1 MQNKGFVQTLIHG
14 TDFDH
19 TSLNALQKVT
29 LRAVVMSFLFFGL
42 VAIEG
47 MIMRMVQ
54 TGPDNP
60 LPRMFNHP
68 EHYFSIMTVHPIVG
82 IFGSTYQLVFAAF
95 MFLVPYLTKKPLYS
109 VKLANAVWL
118 LITIGTALA
127 WIAAFIWQYAPLYTL
142 YWPLPADTEQFKL
155 IGGVV
160 FVVGVALIMIGTI
173 GFIYNIYATIFARV
187 GVHKNKT
194 TKELLISG
202 FGIDGLMNLL
212 HKLTGKPPYSK
223 EPALSLPVVAIFRGT
238 VDTFLDAIV
247 ILAAGILV
255 LVYLLADAGGLSWN
269 VHAVDSLLYKNFFW
283 WGLDLVADGLV
294 LIYVAGSWYL
304 LATIIT
310 GQKLFMENVA
320 RAALLLE
327 LFVSWMVWS
336 HHLLADQPQPE
347 MMKLI
352 SGEMVTAFEL
362 LTQGLALFITL
373 VTLWK
378 ARPLKMSPEL
388 AYLLGGL
395 IGFGLAVPAGII
407 QADMGMNR
415 VLHNTQWISFA
426 HFHIALIVGLYMT
439 LYSALY
445 VLWPLVTNK
454 TTMFSKKL
462 TWAHFWLYLIG
473 GVGMGAFAGMAGL
486 DGMLRRH
493 LYVDG
498 EFNTMMILAAV
509 FGTMVLV
516 AWILFLF
523 NIVMSVGLKGLIGI
537 FLPAK
542 DPSASYGLDPEE
554 EAELAPESV
563 PAKG

>member
-1 MQNKGFVQTLIHG
+1 MSLIQNLING
-14 TDFDH
+14 TNFDH
-19 TSLNALQKVT
+19 KSLNALQKVT

-47 MIMRMVQ
+47 MIMRLVQ
-54 TGPDNP
+54 AHAPIPNQ
-60 LPRMFNHP
+60 FYHP

-95 MFLVPYLTKKPLYS
+95 MFLVPFLTKKPLYS
-109 VKLANAVWL
+109 VKLANCVWL

-127 WIAAFIWQYAPLYTL
+127 WLSAFFTHYAPLYTL
-142 YWPLPADTEQFKL
+142 YWPLPADTDQFNL
-155 IGGVV
+155 IGGIV
-160 FVVGVALIMIGTI
+160 FIIGVALIMIGTL

-187 GVHKNKT
+187 GVHKDKT

-202 FGIDGLMNLL
+202 FGIDGMLNLWN
-212 HKLTGKPPYSK
+212 KLIGKQPYSK
-223 EPALSLPVVAIFRGT
+223 EPALALPVVAIFRGT

-247 ILAAGILV
+247 ILGAGILV
-255 LVYLLADAGGLSWN
+255 LIYLIFDASGHPLN
-269 VHAVDSLLYKNFFW
+269 VASIDALLYKNFFW

-304 LATIIT
+304 LATLIT

-320 RAALLLE
+320 RAALMLE
-327 LFVSWMVWS
+327 LLVSWMVWS
-336 HHLLADQPQPE
+336 HHLLGDQGQPE

-378 ARPLKMSPEL
+378 ARPLKMTMEL
-388 AYLLGGL
+388 KYLLGGL
-395 IGFGLAVPAGII
+395 VGFGLAIPAAII

-415 VLHNTQWISFA
+415 VLHNTQWIIMA
-426 HFHIALIVGLYMT
+426 HVHIALIVGLYMT

-445 VLWPLVTNK
+445 VLWPIVTNNTK
-454 TTMFSKKL
+454 MFSSKL
-462 TWAHFWLYLIG
+462 SNAHFWLYLIG
-473 GVGMGAFAGMAGL
+473 GIGMGAFGGMAGL

-493 LYVDG
+493 LYVHG
-498 EFNTMMILAAV
+498 EFNTY
-509 FGTMVLV
+509 MVLAGICGSMV
-516 AWILFLF
+516 LIAWFIFLF
-523 NIVMSVGLKGLIGI
+523 NIVMSLGVKGIIGI
-537 FLPAK
+537 FLPAEDK
-542 DPSASYGLDPEE
+542 SASYGIE
-554 EAELAPESV
+554 PESV
-563 PAKG
+563 AQNHK

>member
-1 MQNKGFVQTLIHG
+1 MSLIKNLING
-14 TDFDH
+14 TNFDPD
-19 TSLNALQKVT
+19 SLNALQKVT

-47 MIMRMVQ
+47 MIMRLVVV
-54 TGPDNP
+54 GDANP
-60 LPRMFNHP
+60 LPEMFSHP

-109 VKLANAVWL
+109 VKLANYVWL
-118 LITIGTALA
+118 AITIGTALA
-127 WIAAFIWQYAPLYTL
+127 WISAFVWQYAPLYTL
-142 YWPLPADTEQFKL
+142 YWPLPADTKQFEL
-155 IGGVV
+155 IGGFV
-160 FVVGVALIMIGTI
+160 FIIGVALIMVGTL

-187 GVHKNKT
+187 GIHKDKT

-202 FGIDGLMNLL
+202 FGIDGMLNLWN
-212 HKLTGKPPYSK
+212 KLRGKQPYSK

-238 VDTFLDAIV
+238 VDTFLDALV
-247 ILAAGILV
+247 ILGAGLLV
-255 LVYLLADAGGLSWN
+255 LVYLIFDAAGHSLDVASIN
-269 VHAVDSLLYKNFFW
+269 ALLYKNFFW

-310 GQKLFMENVA
+310 GKKLFMENVA
-320 RAALLLE
+320 RAALMLE
-327 LFVSWMVWS
+327 LLVSWMVWS
-336 HHLLADQPQPE
+336 HHLLSDQAQPE

-378 ARPLKMSPEL
+378 ARPLKMTPAL

-445 VLWPLVTNK
+445 VLWPLVTNNTK
-454 TTMFSKKL
+454 LFSTKL
-462 TWAHFWLYLIG
+462 TWIHYWLYLIG
-473 GVGMGAFAGMAGL
+473 GVGMGAFGGMAGL

-498 EFNTMMILAAV
+498 EFNTLMILAAIC
-509 FGTMVLV
+509 GTMVLV
-516 AWILFLF
+516 AWFIFLF
-523 NIVMSVGLKGLIGI
+523 NIVMSVGIRGLIGI

-542 DPSASYGLDPEE
+542 DKSASYGIEE
-554 EAELAPESV
+554 S
-563 PAKG
+563 K

>member
-1 MQNKGFVQTLIHG
+1 MSFMKNLIDG
-14 TDFDH
+14 TNFDH
-19 TSLNALQKVT
+19 NSLNALQKVT
-29 LRAVVMSFLFFGL
+29 LRAVVASFLFYGL
-42 VAIEG
+42 VALEG

-54 TGPDNP
+54 VGSMAPIPEQFFHPD
-60 LPRMFNHP
+60 
-68 EHYFSIMTVHPIVG
+68 HYFSIMTVHPIVG

-95 MFLVPYLTKKPLYS
+95 TFLVPFLTKKPLYS
-109 VKLANAVWL
+109 VKLGNWTWG
-118 LITIGTALA
+118 LITGGTVLA
-127 WIAAFIWQYAPLYTL
+127 WLAAFVWQYAPLYTL
-142 YWPLPADTEQFKL
+142 YWPLPADTQQFSAL
-155 IGGVV
+155 GGIV
-160 FVVGVALIMIGTI
+160 FILGVALIMLGTF

-202 FGIDGLMNLL
+202 FGIDGMLNLW

-223 EPALSLPVVAIFRGT
+223 EPALALPVVAIFRGT

-247 ILAAGILV
+247 ILSAGVLV
-255 LVYLLADAGGLSWN
+255 LVYLIFDASGAPLDVASID
-269 VHAVDSLLYKNFFW
+269 ALLYKNYFW

-304 LATIIT
+304 LATLIT

-320 RAALLLE
+320 RAALMLE
-327 LFVSWMVWS
+327 LLVSWMVWS
-336 HHLLADQPQPE
+336 HHLLADQGQPE

-378 ARPLKMSPEL
+378 ARPLKMTPEL
-388 AYLLGGL
+388 KYLLGGL
-395 IGFGLAVPAGII
+395 VGFGLAVPAAII

-415 VLHNTQWISFA
+415 VLHNTQWIIGA
-426 HFHIALIVGLYMT
+426 HVHIALIVGLYMT
-439 LYSALY
+439 LYSAVF
-445 VLWPLVTNK
+445 VLWPIVTNN
-454 TTMFSKKL
+454 TKL
-462 TWAHFWLYLIG
+462 YSMKLVNIHYWLHLVG
-473 GVGMGAFAGMAGL
+473 GIGMGAFMGMAGL

-498 EFNTMMILAAV
+498 EFNTWMILAAIC
-509 FGTMVLV
+509 GTMLLV
-516 AWILFLF
+516 AWALFLF
-523 NIVMSVGLKGLIGI
+523 NIIMSVGLRGLIGI

-542 DPSASYGLDPEE
+542 DKTASYGIEPETV
-554 EAELAPESV
+554 AENHKV
-563 PAKG
+563 

>member
-1 MQNKGFVQTLIHG
+1 MSIMNNLING
-14 TDFDH
+14 TNFDH
-19 TSLNALQKVT
+19 KSLNALQKVT

-47 MIMRMVQ
+47 MIMRLVQ
-54 TGPDNP
+54 AHAPIP
-60 LPRMFNHP
+60 HMFYHP

-95 MFLVPYLTKKPLYS
+95 MFLVPFLTKKPLYS
-109 VKLANAVWL
+109 IKLANAVWL

-127 WIAAFIWQYAPLYTL
+127 WLSAFFTGYAPLYTL
-142 YWPLPADTEQFKL
+142 YWPLPADTTQFSVF
-155 IGGVV
+155 GGIV
-160 FVVGVALIMIGTI
+160 FIVGVALIMVGTL
-173 GFIYNIYATIFARV
+173 GFIYNIYATIFQRV
-187 GVHKNKT
+187 GVHKDKT

-202 FGIDGLMNLL
+202 FGIDGMLNLWN
-212 HKLTGKPPYSK
+212 KLRGKPPYTK
-223 EPALSLPVVAIFRGT
+223 EPALALPVVAIFRGT

-247 ILAAGILV
+247 ILGAGILV
-255 LVYLLADAGGLSWN
+255 LVYLLFDATGHPLN
-269 VHAVDSLLYKNFFW
+269 VGAIDALLYKNYFW

-304 LATIIT
+304 LATLIT

-320 RAALLLE
+320 RAALMLE
-327 LFVSWMVWS
+327 LLVSWMVWS
-336 HHLLADQPQPE
+336 HHLLADQGQPE

-378 ARPLKMSPEL
+378 ARPLKITPEL

-395 IGFGLAVPAGII
+395 VGFGLAVPAAII

-415 VLHNTQWISFA
+415 ILHNTQWIIFA
-426 HFHIALIVGLYMT
+426 HVHIALIVGLYMT
-439 LYSALY
+439 LYSAVY
-445 VLWPLVTNK
+445 VLWPIVTNN

-462 TWAHFWLYLIG
+462 TWTHFWLYLIG
-473 GVGMGAFAGMAGL
+473 GIGMGAFAGMSGL

-493 LYVDG
+493 LYVHG
-498 EFNTMMILAAV
+498 EFNTLMILAAIC
-509 FGTMVLV
+509 GTMVLV
-516 AWILFLF
+516 AWFLFLF
-523 NIVMSVGLKGLIGI
+523 NIVMSVGIKGLIGI
-537 FLPAK
+537 FLPAEDK
-542 DPSASYGLDPEE
+542 TASYGIEPETV
-554 EAELAPESV
+554 AENHKV
-563 PAKG
+563 

>member
-1 MQNKGFVQTLIHG
+1 MQKRSFVDILMNG

-19 TSLNALQKVT
+19 TELTALQKVT

-54 TGPDNP
+54 TGPTNP
-60 LPRMFNHP
+60 LPHMFTEP
-68 EHYFSIMTVHPIVG
+68 DHYFSIMTAHPIVG

-95 MFLVPYLTKKPLYS
+95 MFLVPHLTKKPLYS
-109 VKLANAVWL
+109 VKLANWVWI
-118 LITIGTALA
+118 LITVGTGLA
-127 WIAAFIWQYAPLYTL
+127 WLAAFVWKYAPLYTL
-142 YWPLPADTEQFKL
+142 YWPLPADTQQFKL
-155 IGGVV
+155 IGGIV
-160 FVVGVALIMIGTI
+160 FVVGVALIMVGTM
-173 GFIYNIYATIFARV
+173 GFIYNIYATIFART
-187 GVHKNKT
+187 GVHANKT
-194 TKELLISG
+194 TKELLVSG
-202 FGIDGLMNLL
+202 FGIDGLMNLV

-238 VDTFLDAIV
+238 VDTFLDAVV
-247 ILAAGILV
+247 ILGAGILV
-255 LVYLLADAGGLSWN
+255 LVYLLAEAGGLTWD
-269 VHAVDSLLYKNFFW
+269 VHAVSALLYKNFFW

-304 LATIIT
+304 LATLIT

-347 MMKLI
+347 MMKLV

-378 ARPLKMSPEL
+378 ARPLKMTPAL

-395 IGFGLAVPAGII
+395 VGFGLAVPAGII
-407 QADMGMNR
+407 QADMGLNR

-445 VLWPLVTNK
+445 VLWPLVTNN
-454 TTMFSKKL
+454 TTLYSKKL

-473 GVGMGAFAGMAGL
+473 GIGMGAFAGMAGL
-486 DGMLRRH
+486 EGMLRRH

-498 EFNTMMILAAV
+498 EFHTWMILAAI
-509 FGTMVLV
+509 FGSMVLI
-516 AWILFLF
+516 AWVLFLF
-523 NIVMSVGLKGLIGI
+523 NIVMSVGIKGLVGI
-537 FLPAK
+537 FKPATN
-542 DPSASYGLDPEE
+542 DIDYVV
-554 EAELAPESV
+554 EAEVSKA
-563 PAKG
+563 

>member
-1 MQNKGFVQTLIHG
+1 MSLMHNLING

-19 TSLNALQKVT
+19 TKLNALQKVT
-29 LRAVVMSFLFFGL
+29 LRAVVMSFLFYGL

-54 TGPDNP
+54 TGPSNP
-60 LPRMFNHP
+60 LPEMFSHP

-109 VKLANAVWL
+109 IKLANYVWL
-118 LITIGTALA
+118 LITVGTALA
-127 WIAAFIWQYAPLYTL
+127 WLAAFFSQYAPLYTL
-142 YWPLPADTEQFKL
+142 YWPLPADTSQFST
-155 IGGVV
+155 IGGIV
-160 FVVGVALIMIGTI
+160 FIVGVALIMIGTL

-187 GVHKNKT
+187 GIHKNKT

-202 FGIDGLMNLL
+202 FGIDGMLNLW

-223 EPALSLPVVAIFRGT
+223 EPALALPVVAIFRGT

-247 ILAAGILV
+247 ILGAGILV
-255 LVYLLADAGGLSWN
+255 LVYLLFDLGGHPLN
-269 VHAVDSLLYKNFFW
+269 VEAISALLYKNYFW

-304 LATIIT
+304 LATLIT

-320 RAALLLE
+320 RAALMLE
-327 LFVSWMVWS
+327 LLVSWMVWS
-336 HHLLADQPQPE
+336 HHLLSDQPQPE

-378 ARPLKMSPEL
+378 ARPLKMTPPL

-395 IGFGLAVPAGII
+395 AGFGLAVPAGII
-407 QADMGMNR
+407 QADMGLNR

-445 VLWPLVTNK
+445 VLWPLVTNN
-454 TTMFSKKL
+454 TTLFSKKM
-462 TWAHFWLYLIG
+462 TWTHYWLYLIG
-473 GVGMGAFAGMAGL
+473 GIGMGAFGGMAGL

-493 LYVDG
+493 LYVNG
-498 EFNTMMILAAV
+498 EFNTLMLLAAV
-509 FGTMVLV
+509 FGTMVLI
-516 AWILFLF
+516 AWVVFLL
-523 NIVMSVGLKGLIGI
+523 NIVLSVGIKGLIGI
-537 FLPAK
+537 FLPAEDK
-542 DPSASYGLDPEE
+542 TASFGIEPEPVSAK
-554 EAELAPESV
+554 A
-563 PAKG
+563 

>member
-1 MQNKGFVQTLIHG
+1 MSFMKNLMEG
-14 TDFDH
+14 TNFDH
-19 TSLNALQKVT
+19 ESLNALQKVT
-29 LRAVVMSFLFFGL
+29 LRAVVMSFIFFGL

-47 MIMRMVQ
+47 VIMRLVL
-54 TGPDNP
+54 TGKEVAPIPN
-60 LPRMFNHP
+60 MFFEP
-68 EHYFSIMTVHPIVG
+68 SHYFSIMTAHPIVG

-109 VKLANAVWL
+109 IKLANFVW
-118 LITIGTALA
+118 ITITLGTFLA
-127 WIAAFIWQYAPLYTL
+127 WLAAFIWKYAPLYTL
-142 YWPLPADTEQFKL
+142 YWPLPADTKQFNT
-155 IGGVV
+155 IGGII
-160 FVVGVALIMIGTI
+160 FVIGVALIMVGTM
-173 GFIYNIYATIFARV
+173 GFIYNIYATIFQRV
-187 GVHKNKT
+187 GVHKDKT

-202 FGIDGLMNLL
+202 FGIDGMLNLWN
-212 HKLTGKPPYSK
+212 KLRGKPPYSK

-247 ILAAGILV
+247 ILGAGILV
-255 LVYLLADAGGLSWN
+255 LVYLVADLGGISLDP
-269 VHAVDSLLYKNFFW
+269 HAIDALLYKNYFW

-320 RAALLLE
+320 RAALMLE
-327 LFVSWMVWS
+327 LLVSWMVWS
-336 HHLLADQPQPE
+336 HHLLSDQGQPE

-378 ARPLKMSPEL
+378 ARPLKMTPEL

-445 VLWPLVTNK
+445 VLWPLVTNNTK
-454 TTMFSKKL
+454 LYSKKL
-462 TWAHFWLYLIG
+462 TWTHYWLYLIG
-473 GVGMGAFAGMAGL
+473 GLGMGAVIGMAGL
-486 DGMLRRH
+486 EGMLRRH

-498 EFNTMMILAAV
+498 EFNSYAILGALFGIMV
-509 FGTMVLV
+509 FV
-516 AWILFLF
+516 AWALFLF
-523 NIVMSVGLKGLIGI
+523 NILMSVGIKGLVGI

-542 DPSASYGLDPEE
+542 DKSASYGIEE
-554 EAELAPESV
+554 G
-563 PAKG
+563 K

>member
-1 MQNKGFVQTLIHG
+1 MQNRTFVDRLMNG
-14 TDFDH
+14 TDFDAD
-19 TSLNALQKVT
+19 SLSALQKVT

-54 TGPDNP
+54 TGPSNP
-60 LPRMFNHP
+60 LPEMFSHP

-127 WIAAFIWQYAPLYTL
+127 WFAGFIWQYAPLYTL
-142 YWPLPADTEQFKL
+142 YWPLPADTEQFNI
-155 IGGVV
+155 IGGFV
-160 FVVGVALIMIGTI
+160 FVTGVALIMIGTI

-187 GVHKNKT
+187 GVHANKT

-202 FGIDGLMNLL
+202 FGIDGLMNLV

-247 ILAAGILV
+247 ILGAGILV
-255 LVYLLADAGGLSWN
+255 LVYLIADAGGLSWD

-347 MMKLI
+347 MMKLV

-395 IGFGLAVPAGII
+395 VGFGLAVPAGII

-445 VLWPLVTNK
+445 VLWPLVTNN
-454 TTMFSKKL
+454 TTLFSKKL
-462 TWAHFWLYLIG
+462 TWAHFWLYLVG
-473 GVGMGAFAGMAGL
+473 GIGMGAFAGMAGL

-498 EFNTMMILAAV
+498 EFSTWMILAAI
-509 FGTMVLV
+509 FGSMVLI
-516 AWILFLF
+516 AWFLFLF
-523 NIVMSVGLKGLIGI
+523 NIVMSVGVKGLIGI
-537 FLPAK
+537 FMPAK
-542 DPSASYGLDPEE
+542 NDLASYGIEE
-554 EAELAPESV
+554 EPEPV
-563 PAKG
+563 PAKA

>member
-1 MQNKGFVQTLIHG
+1 MENAVTKKPFIEQLMNG
-14 TDFDH
+14 TDFDPD
-19 TSLNALQKVT
+19 SLSALQKVT

-54 TGPDNP
+54 LGPKNP
-60 LPRMFNHP
+60 LPEMFTHP
-68 EHYFSIMTVHPIVG
+68 DHYFSIMTAHPIVG

-109 VKLANAVWL
+109 IRLANVVWI
-118 LITIGTALA
+118 LITLGTALA
-127 WIAAFIWQYAPLYTL
+127 WLAAFAWQYAPLYTL
-142 YWPLPADTEQFKL
+142 YWPLPADLEQFKMV
-155 IGGVV
+155 GGIV
-160 FVVGVALIMIGTI
+160 FVIGVALIMIGTL
-173 GFIYNIYATIFARV
+173 GFIYNIYATIFART
-187 GVHKNKT
+187 GVHANKT

-202 FGIDGLMNLL
+202 FGIDGLMNLIY
-212 HKLTGKPPYSK
+212 KLMGRPPYSK

-238 VDTFLDAIV
+238 VDTFLDALV
-247 ILAAGILV
+247 ILGAGVLV
-255 LVYLLADAGGLSWN
+255 LVYLLADAAGASWDL
-269 VHAVDSLLYKNFFW
+269 HAVDSLLYKNYFW

-378 ARPLKMSPEL
+378 ARPLKMTPAL

-395 IGFGLAVPAGII
+395 VGFGLAVPAGII
-407 QADMGMNR
+407 QADMGLNR

-445 VLWPLVTNK
+445 VLWPLVTNN
-454 TTMFSKKL
+454 TTLFSKKL

-473 GVGMGAFAGMAGL
+473 GIGMGAFAGMAGL

-493 LYVDG
+493 LYTDG
-498 EFNTMMILAAV
+498 EFGGWMILAAI
-509 FGTMVLV
+509 FGSMVLI
-516 AWILFLF
+516 AWALFLY
-523 NIVMSVGLKGLIGI
+523 NIVMSVGIKGLIEI
-537 FLPAK
+537 FKPAK
-542 DPSASYGLDPEE
+542 DDTATYGIEPQPSI
-554 EAELAPESV
+554 V
-563 PAKG
+563 K

>member
-1 MQNKGFVQTLIHG
+1 MAQKSFLQTLIHG

-19 TSLNALQKVT
+19 TSLSALQKVT

-54 TGPDNP
+54 TGPSNP
-60 LPRMFNHP
+60 LPKMFNHP

-109 VKLANAVWL
+109 VKLANIVWI
-118 LITIGTALA
+118 LITVGTAMA
-127 WIAAFIWQYAPLYTL
+127 WIAGFIWQYAPLYTL
-142 YWPLPADTEQFKL
+142 YWPLPADMEQFKL
-155 IGGVV
+155 IGGFV
-160 FVVGVALIMIGTI
+160 FVIGVALIMLGTI
-173 GFIYNIYATIFARV
+173 GFIYNIYATIFART
-187 GVHKNKT
+187 GIHKNKT

-202 FGIDGLMNLL
+202 FGIDGLMNLI

-247 ILAAGILV
+247 ILGAGILV
-255 LVYLLADAGGLSWN
+255 LVYLIADAGGMSWN

-347 MMKLI
+347 MMKLV

-395 IGFGLAVPAGII
+395 VGFGLAVPAGII

-445 VLWPLVTNK
+445 VLWPLVTNN

-462 TWAHFWLYLIG
+462 TWTHFWLYLIG

-493 LYVDG
+493 LYVNG
-498 EFNTMMILAAV
+498 EFNTWMILAAI

-516 AWILFLF
+516 AWFLFLF
-523 NIVMSVGLKGLIGI
+523 NVVMSVGLKGLVGI

-542 DPSASYGLDPEE
+542 DPSASYGIET
-554 EAELAPESV
+554 EAEAAPEAV
-563 PAKG
+563 KA

>member
-1 MQNKGFVQTLIHG
+1 MGIMNNLING
-14 TDFDH
+14 TNFDH
-19 TSLNALQKVT
+19 KSLNALQKVT

-47 MIMRMVQ
+47 MIMRLVQ
-54 TGPDNP
+54 ADAAIPDK
-60 LPRMFNHP
+60 FSQP

-95 MFLVPYLTKKPLYS
+95 MFLVPFLTKKPLYS

-127 WIAAFIWQYAPLYTL
+127 WLSAFFTHYAPLYTL
-142 YWPLPADTEQFKL
+142 YWPLPADTEQFSVY
-155 IGGVV
+155 GGII
-160 FVVGVALIMIGTI
+160 FIVGVALIMVGTL

-187 GVHKNKT
+187 GVHKDKT

-202 FGIDGLMNLL
+202 FGIDGMLNLWN
-212 HKLTGKPPYSK
+212 KLRGKPPYTK
-223 EPALSLPVVAIFRGT
+223 EPALALPVVAIFRGT

-247 ILAAGILV
+247 ILSAGVLV
-255 LVYLLADAGGLSWN
+255 LVYLIFDASGHPLN
-269 VHAVDSLLYKNFFW
+269 VGAIDALLYKNYFW

-304 LATIIT
+304 LATLIT

-320 RAALLLE
+320 RAALMLE
-327 LFVSWMVWS
+327 LLVSWMVWS
-336 HHLLADQPQPE
+336 HHLLADQGQPE

-395 IGFGLAVPAGII
+395 VGFGLAVPAAII

-415 VLHNTQWISFA
+415 ILHNTQWIIFA
-426 HFHIALIVGLYMT
+426 HVHIALIVGLYMT
-439 LYSALY
+439 LYSAVY
-445 VLWPLVTNK
+445 VLWPIVTNNTK
-454 TTMFSKKL
+454 MFSKKL

-493 LYVDG
+493 LYVNG
-498 EFNTMMILAAV
+498 EFNTLMVLAAIC
-509 FGTMVLV
+509 GSMVLI
-516 AWILFLF
+516 AWVLFLS
-523 NIVMSVGLKGLIGI
+523 NIILSVGIKGLIGI
-537 FLPAK
+537 FLPAE
-542 DPSASYGLDPEE
+542 DQTASYGIEPETV
-554 EAELAPESV
+554 AQNHKA
-563 PAKG
+563 

>member
-1 MQNKGFVQTLIHG
+1 MSLMHNLING
-14 TDFDH
+14 TNFDH
-19 TSLNALQKVT
+19 TKLNALQKVT
-29 LRAVVMSFLFFGL
+29 LRAVVMSFLFYGL
-42 VAIEG
+42 VAVEG
-47 MIMRMVQ
+47 MIMRLVQ
-54 TGPDNP
+54 TGPSSP
-60 LPRMFNHP
+60 LPEMFSKP
-68 EHYFSIMTVHPIVG
+68 DHYFSIMTVHPIVG

-127 WIAAFIWQYAPLYTL
+127 WLAAFFTHYAPLYTL
-142 YWPLPADTEQFKL
+142 YWPLPADTQQFST
-155 IGGVV
+155 IGGIV
-160 FVVGVALIMIGTI
+160 FIVGIALIMLGTL

-187 GVHKNKT
+187 GIHKNKT

-202 FGIDGLMNLL
+202 FGIDGMLNLI

-223 EPALSLPVVAIFRGT
+223 EPALALPVVAIFRGT

-247 ILAAGILV
+247 ILGAGVLV
-255 LVYLLADAGGLSWN
+255 LVYLLFDLGGHPLN
-269 VHAVDSLLYKNFFW
+269 VEAISALLYKNYFW

-304 LATIIT
+304 LATLIT

-320 RAALLLE
+320 RAALMLE
-327 LFVSWMVWS
+327 LLVSWMVWS
-336 HHLLADQPQPE
+336 HHLLSDQPQPE

-378 ARPLKMSPEL
+378 ARPLKMTPPL
-388 AYLLGGL
+388 AYLFGGL
-395 IGFGLAVPAGII
+395 AGFGLAVPAGII
-407 QADMGMNR
+407 QADMGLNR

-445 VLWPLVTNK
+445 VLWPLVTNNTK
-454 TTMFSKKL
+454 LFSTKM
-462 TWAHFWLYLIG
+462 TWTHFWLYLIG
-473 GVGMGAFAGMAGL
+473 GIGMGAFGGMAGL

-498 EFNTMMILAAV
+498 EFNTLMILAAI

-516 AWILFLF
+516 AWVIFLL
-523 NIVMSVGLKGLIGI
+523 NIVLSVGIKGLIGI
-537 FLPAK
+537 FLPAEDK
-542 DPSASYGLDPEE
+542 TASFGIEPEV
-554 EAELAPESV
+554 V
-563 PAKG
+563 PAKA

>member
-1 MQNKGFVQTLIHG
+1 MSFVKTLING
-14 TDFDH
+14 TNFDH

-54 TGPDNP
+54 TGPTSP
-60 LPRMFNHP
+60 LPEMFSKAD
-68 EHYFSIMTVHPIVG
+68 HYFSIMTVHPIVG

-95 MFLVPYLTKKPLYS
+95 MFLVPFLTKKPLYS
-109 VKLANAVWL
+109 IKLANFVWIF
-118 LITIGTALA
+118 ITVGTALA
-127 WIAAFIWQYAPLYTL
+127 WLAGFIWQYAPLYTL
-142 YWPLPADTEQFKL
+142 YWPLPADTKQFSA
-155 IGGVV
+155 IGGIL
-160 FVVGVALIMIGTI
+160 FVIGVAMIMIGTM
-173 GFIYNIYATIFARV
+173 GFIYNIYATIFQRV

-202 FGIDGLMNLL
+202 FGIDGMLNLW

-238 VDTFLDAIV
+238 VDTFLDAVV
-247 ILAAGILV
+247 ILGAGILV
-255 LVYLLADAGGLSWN
+255 LVYLLFDAGGHPLDVS
-269 VHAVDSLLYKNFFW
+269 AVDALLYKNYFW

-304 LATIIT
+304 LATLIT

-320 RAALLLE
+320 RAALMLE
-327 LFVSWMVWS
+327 LLVSWMVWS
-336 HHLLADQPQPE
+336 HHLLSDQGQPE

-378 ARPLKMSPEL
+378 ARPLKMTPPL

-407 QADMGMNR
+407 QADMGLNR
-415 VLHNTQWISFA
+415 VLHNTQWISMA

-445 VLWPLVTNK
+445 VLWPIVTNNTK
-454 TTMFSKKL
+454 LYSSKL
-462 TWAHFWLYLIG
+462 TWVHYWLYLIG
-473 GVGMGAFAGMAGL
+473 GVGMGAFGGMAGL
-486 DGMLRRH
+486 EGMLRRH

-498 EFNTMMILAAV
+498 EFNTLMILAAV
-509 FGTMVLV
+509 TGSMVLV
-516 AWILFLF
+516 AWFIFLF
-523 NIVMSVGLKGLIGI
+523 NIVMSVGIKGLVGI

-542 DPSASYGLDPEE
+542 DPTASYGIDPEE
-554 EAELAPESV
+554 V
-563 PAKG
+563 AKEHKTV

>member
-1 MQNKGFVQTLIHG
+1 MSIMNNLING

-19 TSLNALQKVT
+19 KSLNALQKVT

-54 TGPDNP
+54 ADSTLIPEQFSHPD
-60 LPRMFNHP
+60 
-68 EHYFSIMTVHPIVG
+68 HYFSIMTVHPIVG

-95 MFLVPYLTKKPLYS
+95 MFLVPFLTKKPLYS
-109 VKLANAVWL
+109 IKLANAVWL

-127 WIAAFIWQYAPLYTL
+127 WLAAFFTSYAPLYTL
-142 YWPLPADTEQFKL
+142 YWPLPADTEQFSVF
-155 IGGVV
+155 GGIV
-160 FVVGVALIMIGTI
+160 FIVGVALIMVGTL
-173 GFIYNIYATIFARV
+173 GFIYNIYATIFQRV
-187 GVHKNKT
+187 GVHKDKT

-202 FGIDGLMNLL
+202 FGIDGMLNLW

-223 EPALSLPVVAIFRGT
+223 EPALALPVVAIFRGT

-247 ILAAGILV
+247 ILSAGVLV
-255 LVYLLADAGGLSWN
+255 LVYLVFDASGNPLN
-269 VHAVDSLLYKNFFW
+269 VGAIDALLYKNYFW

-304 LATIIT
+304 LATLIT

-320 RAALLLE
+320 RAALMLE
-327 LFVSWMVWS
+327 LLVSWMVWS
-336 HHLLADQPQPE
+336 HHLLADQGQPE

-395 IGFGLAVPAGII
+395 VGFGLAVPAAII

-415 VLHNTQWISFA
+415 VLHNTQWIIFA
-426 HFHIALIVGLYMT
+426 HVHIALIVGLYMT
-439 LYSALY
+439 LYSAVY
-445 VLWPLVTNK
+445 VLWPIVTNN

-473 GVGMGAFAGMAGL
+473 GIGMGAFAGMAGL

-498 EFNTMMILAAV
+498 EFNTLMVLAAI

-516 AWILFLF
+516 AWVLFLL
-523 NIVMSVGLKGLIGI
+523 NIVMSVGIKGLIGI
-537 FLPAK
+537 FLPAEDK
-542 DPSASYGLDPEE
+542 TASYGIEPETV
-554 EAELAPESV
+554 AENHKV
-563 PAKG
+563 